1 MRILVDADSMNVRVR
16 EIVIKAA
23 ERKGLETIFAAN
35 RKLPLPES
43 PQLTAEV
50 VPDADERLVE
60 IVEPGDVAI
69 TRDVPLAARLIEK
82 GAVVLN
88 DRGDVW
94 SEENIAE
101 RLSIRNAAAEFREA
115 GIMPERGKK
124 FGKREVYGF
133 SNALDRELTRRLGP
147 ES

>member
-1 MRILVDADSMNVRVR
+1 MNVRVR

-23 ERKGLETIFAAN
+23 ERNDLETIFAAN
-35 RKLPLPES
+35 RKIPLPAS
-43 PQLTAEV
+43 PLVTAEV

-60 IVEPGDVAI
+60 IVEQGDVAI
-69 TRDVPLAARLIEK
+69 TRDVPLAARLVEK

-124 FGKREVYGF
+124 FGKKEVF
-133 SNALDRELTRRLGP
+133 AFANALDRELTRR
-147 ES
+147 SRDDV